1 MLCGGSGVGA
11 KSHLGGV
18 GSKWAEPTAGWA
30 EPAAGGRI
38 LRLVGGACCGMVD
51 SWPTHATRQSHTRT
65 FPISETERIRARDDS
80 AQRPRLDS
88 RLSSTINTTAESS
101 RYT

>member
-11 KSHLGGV
+11 KSQVGGV
-18 GSKWAEPTAGWA
+18 GSKWAES
-30 EPAAGGRI
+30 AAGGRI
-38 LRLVGGACCGMVD
+38 LRQVGGACCGMVD

-88 RLSSTINTTAESS
+88 RLSSTINTTVESS